1 MARRSFGYSS
11 LMYALFADLI
21 YNGFQ
26 TLSVNDKKCLAKGKR
41 LHSATIIDTSSL
53 QKRFGEETQ

>member
-1 MARRSFGYSS
+1 
-11 LMYALFADLI
+11 MYALFADLI